1 MNRFR
6 FITISNNEPLIN
18 DVYRLRYKVYCD
30 EWGFEKPEDHSGGL
44 EIDQY
49 DAQSVHIGAL
59 LKETGLLIGTI
70 RIILHSN
77 MGFPIEKHC
86 HIEKDLSWLDKARI
100 GEISRLAVSKDYR
113 RRAVDKLL
121 YNDGQELV
129 ERDFFHDQDER
140 RKNEFLIIMG
150 LYICMYK
157 ESLALGLTHWYA
169 LMARGLY
176 ILLSRTGIDFQ
187 QAGPQLEYHGVRIPY
202 IGSILDIHDKLCR
215 GKAEYFETYEK
226 AIVTG

>member
-6 FITISNNEPLIN
+6 FITISDNDPLIN

-30 EWGFEKPEDHSGGL
+30 EWGFEKPEDHPGGL
-44 EIDQY
+44 EFDQY

-77 MGFPIEKHC
+77 LGFPIEKHC
-86 HIEKDLSWLDKARI
+86 HFDKDLSWLDKARI

-121 YNDGQELV
+121 YNDGQGFD
-129 ERDFFHDQDER
+129 ERYISRDQDER

-202 IGSILDIHDKLCR
+202 IGSIPDIHDKLR
-215 GKAEYFETYEK
+215 MGKAEYFETYEK
-226 AIVTG
+226 TIITS